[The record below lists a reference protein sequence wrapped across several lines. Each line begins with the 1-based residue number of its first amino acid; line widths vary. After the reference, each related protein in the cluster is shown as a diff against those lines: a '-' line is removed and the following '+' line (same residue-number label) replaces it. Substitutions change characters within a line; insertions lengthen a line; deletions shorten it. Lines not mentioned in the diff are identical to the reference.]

1 MEKLPLIIFGAPGV
15 GKGTQAKIIA
25 EKLNLFHISTGD
37 ILRRAVGNKT
47 EMGMKAQSYMDKGEL
62 VPDEIMA
69 GIIKD
74 ALNDKS
80 AEHGFILDGFP
91 RNVDQA
97 ELLDKT
103 FAQTEISHPMVISLD
118 ADDEVIIGRL
128 SQRRQCS
135 SCSNIVSL
143 ALLEDKSK
151 CPICGAENSFIK
163 RRDDEEGVIRNRLRV
178 FHEQTTPV
186 LEFYKKKCDVI
197 FVDGTA
203 EIDVVTDSILKAI
216 TIK

>member
-25 EKLNLFHISTGD
+25 DKLNLFHISTGD
-37 ILRRAVGNKT
+37 ILRRAVVNKT
-47 EMGMKAQSYMDKGEL
+47 EMGMRAQSYMDKGEL

-91 RNVDQA
+91 RTVDQA
-97 ELLDKT
+97 ELLDST
-103 FAQTEISHPMVISLD
+103 FKQIDIENPIVISLD

-135 SCSNIVSL
+135 SCNTIVSL

-151 CPICGAENSFIK
+151 CPVCGAENSFVK
-163 RRDDEEGVIRNRLRV
+163 RKDDEEGVIRNRLRV

-186 LEFYKKKCDVI
+186 LEFYKKKGEVI

-203 EIDVVTDSILKAI
+203 DINIVTGSIL
-216 TIK
+216 TSIKTK